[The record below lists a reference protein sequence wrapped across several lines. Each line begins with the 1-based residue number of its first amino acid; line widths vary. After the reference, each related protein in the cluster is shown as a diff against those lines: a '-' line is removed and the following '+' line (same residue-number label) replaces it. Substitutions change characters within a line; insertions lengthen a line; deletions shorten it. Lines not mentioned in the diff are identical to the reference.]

1 MNDMITFCDAILKS
15 VVQFLATPPVF
26 YLFALICF
34 ASIIGIVRSLLR
46 SHY

>member
-1 MNDMITFCDAILKS
+1 MSDMIAFCTAILNS

-26 YLFALICF
+26 YLFGLICF
-34 ASIIGIVRSLLR
+34 TAIIGIVMKLLR

>member
-1 MNDMITFCDAILKS
+1 MVEMIEFSNAILQS

-34 ASIIGIVRSLLR
+34 ASIIGIVRKLLR